1 MAVRRVVHNAP
12 VPVLRGRQRAHAG
25 FMDSDGRWLGRGNIG
40 GGLRVE
46 EPDFAPLPVTHR
58 GRANSPWLRFWLW
71 CEGAWHDFLYLV
83 MPAECVVCGREDES
97 LCPACAA
104 VLRRQT
110 AAPFRAESSADALVG
125 VLGDSHLPVVAAGEY
140 RDALAATI
148 LAFKNHGRTELCAPL
163 GRCLALGLSHALA
176 DVMLSSAASVASGG
190 TAANRRNPP
199 DQLWLVPIPS
209 TGSGWRRR
217 GYDPVATILR
227 SMVREGRL
235 PPGVVIAPV
244 LRIKAGLPWR
254 RHHQKG
260 LGRAARRS
268 NVRNT
273 MKISRWQGRNFW
285 LTAKPNGQPAVI
297 VDDVLTTGST
307 LREAAKT
314 LGQRG
319 FEVRSAVVLAA
330 ARAPDRSSEMSAK
343 KGLAE
348 SFLAQKMNKPMR

>member
-1 MAVRRVVHNAP
+1 
-12 VPVLRGRQRAHAG
+12 
-25 FMDSDGRWLGRGNIG
+25 MDSDSGNHSDSGGSGYDNHRDSGNGSDCDRG
-40 GGLRVE
+40 GGE
-46 EPDFAPLPVTHR
+46 APDCAPLPVTHR

-83 MPAECVVCGREDES
+83 LPAECVVCGREDQS
-97 LCPACAA
+97 LCPACSV

-110 AAPFRAESSADALVG
+110 GAPFRAEATADALVG
-125 VLGDSHLPVVAAGEY
+125 VLGDSHLPVIAAGAY

-163 GRCLALGLSHALA
+163 GRCLAHGLSHALEH
-176 DVMLSSAASVASGG
+176 LG
-190 TAANRRNPP
+190 RLPPP
-199 DQLWLVPIPS
+199 DVVAGPRSPPEQLWLVPIPS

-217 GYDPVATILR
+217 GYDPVAMILR

-244 LRIKAGLPWR
+244 LRIKAGPSWR

-273 MKISRWQGRNFW
+273 MKISRWRCRNHW
-285 LTAKPNGQPAVI
+285 LTAKPNTQRAVI

-314 LGQRG
+314 LGQAG
-319 FEVRSAVVLAA
+319 LEVRAAVVLAA
-330 ARAPDRSSEMSAK
+330 ARAPDRSSEISVK

-348 SFLAQKMNKPMR
+348 NYFTQKMNKPIG